1 MMLTFGFKINLMRFF
16 WGGVVT
22 QPLRF
27 AVNSDAGTP
36 FVLKPNNTKK
46 TRLVSSIWPLN
57 VLRIAISRNHSQITQ
72 PVVIF
77 AAVNM
82 VNQPVWPRAI
92 RMKPRQSMRFVNFL
106 FNAYRNVAKFVGIAC
121 NVAYVNRFSGTN
133 FPSKNSR
140 CFVVRQK
147 FTQFIGGKVGFHM
160 QIPFAVVNVNSG
172 IIT

>member
-1 MMLTFGFKINLMRFF
+1 MLTLGFKVDLMRFF
-16 WGGVVT
+16 WGSVIT
-22 QPLRF
+22 KPLRF

-77 AAVNM
+77 ATIDM
-82 VNQPVWPRAI
+82 VNQPVWPRTI
-92 RMKPRQSMRFVNFL
+92 RVKPRQSMRFVNFL
-106 FNAYRNVAKFVGIAC
+106 FDAYRNVSKFVGITC
-121 NVAYVNRFSGTN
+121 NVADVNRFSGTN
-133 FPSKNSR
+133 FPSKNPC

-147 FTQFIGGKVGFHM
+147 FTKFIGGKVGLHM
-160 QIPFAVVNVNSG
+160 QILFSAVNVNSE
-172 IIT
+172 IIA